1 MPDLP
6 LRILTYNIRH
16 YTPAPFEGELP
27 WKDRAQPLINQLRHI
42 THGHADA
49 LVCLQEV
56 FHSQLEDIVAG
67 INAKAGSDPWSYIG
81 VGRDD
86 GHQAGEYSP
95 IFYRASQWTPRYTK
109 TIWLSE
115 TPGEPSKGWDA
126 DSIRLAT
133 IAVLQHRATGQ
144 SILAVN
150 THLDDQGSRA
160 RLEGARLILRTVGT
174 CRGGEGGV
182 CAESIRGVFVAG
194 DMNSEEHQ
202 EAYVAFTTEGLK
214 GESELVDAAKL
225 VPVAE
230 HHGNRITW
238 TGFGSEVEEPAVL
251 DYVFLGG
258 GWTVDGYAVLANGFD
273 DGVLISDHRP
283 VVVDVR
289 LG

>member
-1 MPDLP
+1 MLP

-16 YTPAPFEGELP
+16 YTPTPFKGELP

-49 LVCLQEV
+49 IVCLQEV
-56 FHSQLEDIVAG
+56 FHNQLEDIVAG
-67 INAKAGSDPWSYIG
+67 LNANTSDPWSYIG

-95 IFYRASQWTPRYTK
+95 IFYRASQWTPRFTQ

-115 TPGEPSKGWDA
+115 TPAAPSKGWDA

-133 IAVLQHRATGQ
+133 IAVLHHRATGRNV
-144 SILAVN
+144 LAVN

-160 RLEGARLILRTVGT
+160 RVEGARLILRTVST
-174 CRGGEGGV
+174 CRGGGGEGGL
-182 CAESIRGVFVAG
+182 CAESISGVFVAG

-202 EAYVAFTTEGLK
+202 EAYVAFTTEGRE
-214 GESELVDAAKL
+214 GESELVDAAKM
-225 VPVAE
+225 VSVSE

-251 DYVFLGG
+251 DYVFLGR

-289 LG
+289 LT